1 MTFSSFCSI
10 ILPERH
16 EEVDLVHDKKD
27 THCFPGQV
35 AQYCSHSQS
44 EFVQRRTHCH
54 DWSFSSFHPG
64 ECMAQD
70 GGCACSQCPK
80 TNNIRRKWSKLYR
93 KNRSWNCNLIE
104 SFIYRYIS
112 IFFFFFKYCIF
123 YIFKSFWKKYFSQ
136 NTDECETRKGRAML
150 WNAFL
155 HFLIFVIYCC
165 CCCFYCV
172 ATIDLPEQ
180 CCKSTLGGHGLEPR
194 HCVHF
199 QPAFPQVCSDW
210 VSVLHGWGPE
220 EQVCIHYFAY
230 T

>member
-1 MTFSSFCSI
+1 M
-10 ILPERH
+10 
-16 EEVDLVHDKKD
+16 D

-44 EFVQRRTHCH
+44 EFVLRHTHCH

-80 TNNIRRKWSKLYR
+80 MNKIRRKWSKLCR
-93 KNRSWNCNLIE
+93 KNRSWNCNVIE
-104 SFIYRYIS
+104 SSFLDISFLLILYIL
-112 IFFFFFKYCIF
+112 IFSKVF
-123 YIFKSFWKKYFSQ
+123 
-136 NTDECETRKGRAML
+136 GRSTSLRIWMNVRLLIL
-150 WNAFL
+150 WDAFL

-165 CCCFYCV
+165 CFYCG
-172 ATIDLPEQ
+172 ATKKWQSVGLPEQ
-180 CCKSTLGGHGLEPR
+180 CCKSSLGGHGLEPR